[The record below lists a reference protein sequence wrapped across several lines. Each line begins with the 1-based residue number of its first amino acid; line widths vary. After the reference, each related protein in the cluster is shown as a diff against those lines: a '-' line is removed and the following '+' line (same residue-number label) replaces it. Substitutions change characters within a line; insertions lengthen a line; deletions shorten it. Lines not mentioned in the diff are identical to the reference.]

1 MADMNTELSIK
12 AENVVKFYALCNKL
26 KSELRKGWLDWGVK
40 KERLESVAEHIYGV
54 QMLAIAMHSEF
65 GYQLNLEKVLKM
77 LAIHETEEIIIGDLT
92 IFDIS
97 REDKAS
103 IGHDAIQKVFA
114 SLMNKD
120 EYISLILE
128 FDERQSPEAKFAY
141 FCDKLEADLQA
152 RTYDLD
158 GCMKKVKLNK
168 NERYRA
174 SEDVKKYVDQGLTW
188 GQMWLKF
195 GQQRYDYD
203 VNFLAVSNFAYEN
216 DFLNVNIK
224 TKK

>member
-1 MADMNTELSIK
+1 MANEKTKSSNK
-12 AENVVKFYALCNKL
+12 AENVIRFYTFCNKL
-26 KSELRKGWLDWGVK
+26 KYVLRKGWQDWGVR

-65 GYQLNLEKVLKM
+65 GYKLNLDKVLKM

-97 REDKAS
+97 REDKAKL
-103 IGHDAIQKVFA
+103 GHDAIQKVFF
-114 SLMNKD
+114 SLINKE

-168 NERYRA
+168 NERYKA
-174 SEDVKKYVDQGLTW
+174 SDDVRKYVDQGLTW

-216 DFLNVNIK
+216 DF
-224 TKK
+224 